1 MIVAALDAG
10 FRRIEL
16 SPSDELVITPAAVE
30 RTEGLQVVGGAS
42 VVAIGGRVRFS
53 SAERKVAEIYKNVSR
68 RIFIEGR
75 HILMESSADAFVAGG
90 TSRHETPFVLFPDV
104 YIQNCRVEGVRGAY
118 DALHADVFQMDLSA
132 NSINIDKLTAD
143 TNYQV
148 LFMRPEPNGGRILS
162 HIDLRRCNF
171 RKNGIPGDPEPTKLI
186 YFASSDEELAA
197 AGHRIFLSDVWC
209 EIPAGQDPRAYVYPM
224 KGGEI
229 AEDVLGRFIWWP
241 GLGRQIVDLQ
251 GRPGRVRIGRPPQGD
266 FVPAASVGFGY
277 VSPGYQDSG
286 R

>member
-1 MIVAALDAG
+1 MIVAALGAG

-16 SPSDELVITPAAVE
+16 SPQDELAIIPAPIE

-53 SAERKVAEIYKNVSR
+53 SADRKVAEIYKNVSR
-68 RIFIEGR
+68 SIFIEGR

-90 TSRHETPFVLFPDV
+90 TSRHETPFRLFPDV
-104 YIQNCRVEGVRGAY
+104 YIQNCRVEKVRGAY

-171 RKNGIPGDPEPTKLI
+171 RKNDVPGDPEPTKLI
-186 YFASSDEELAA
+186 YFASSDTELAA
-197 AGHRIFLSDVWC
+197 ARHRIFLSDVWC
-209 EIPAGQDPRAYVYPM
+209 EIPAGQDPRKYIYPM
-224 KGGEI
+224 NSSEI
-229 AEDVLGRFIWWP
+229 AEDALGRFIWWP
-241 GLGRQIVDLQ
+241 NLGRQIIDLR
-251 GRPGRVRIGRPPQGD
+251 GRPGRIRIGRPPQGD
-266 FVPAASVGFGY
+266 FVPAASVGLGY
-277 VSPGYQDSG
+277 VSPGYQG
-286 R
+286 FNR